1 MSAEPE
7 LAELL
12 ADGTETVLLTQ
23 ASTPIEAQLIRE
35 RIAASGGQGRPQ
47 VSLGAPGSPA
57 TGLPESLLEG
67 DQAARLV
74 PVRVAWLPEEHAG
87 RRAARLADMMPGH
100 DPYHPS
106 ERQQRQILSRQPD
119 RATVL
124 VGEPATVASLRQ
136 HWTETTGR
144 PGPGRLRGLRG
155 PPGHAGPRPSRVPA
169 ARSQVQDAEPG
180 ERGDPLLAA
189 VPLRAAHEYARR
201 GSRRGVGADR
211 WPKRARS
218 STSSPRAGAAGSSTS
233 CRPWG
238 G

>member
-1 MSAEPE
+1 MMSAEPD

-23 ASTPIEAQLIRE
+23 ASTPIEAQLIRQ
-35 RIAASGGQGRPQ
+35 RIASSGGQDRPQ
-47 VSLGAPGSPA
+47 VSVGPPGSPT

-87 RRAARLADMMPGH
+87 RRAARLTDMLPGH

-106 ERQQRQILSRQPD
+106 ERQQRQILSRQPG

-136 HWTETTGR
+136 HWTET
-144 PGPGRLRGLRG
+144 
-155 PPGHAGPRPSRVPA
+155 
-169 ARSQVQDAEPG
+169 
-180 ERGDPLLAA
+180 
-189 VPLRAAHEYARR
+189 
-201 GSRRGVGADR
+201 
-211 WPKRARS
+211 
-218 STSSPRAGAAGSSTS
+218 AAGQEIGRAS
-233 CRPWG
+233 CRERV
-238 G
+238 